1 MSTYKPMNRTI
12 NVYVK
17 AKKLFEIGKSA
28 TETQV
33 DTNTALT
40 VNQGN
45 DGQSD
50 WTEHKD
56 YEVTVYMNKSVTW
69 DIKRYSPSG
78 DDKEYEVKL
87 VSVNH
92 IPEQGNPNFFNEE
105 ILNVGSDG
113 NITATIT
120 NDPQLAN
127 KDDSYTIK
135 FTITYDRKEIPFII
149 DPKLAINS

>member
-50 WTEHKD
+50 WT
-56 YEVTVYMNKSVTW
+56 
-69 DIKRYSPSG
+69 
-78 DDKEYEVKL
+78 
-87 VSVNH
+87 
-92 IPEQGNPNFFNEE
+92 
-105 ILNVGSDG
+105 
-113 NITATIT
+113 
-120 NDPQLAN
+120 
-127 KDDSYTIK
+127 
-135 FTITYDRKEIPFII
+135 
-149 DPKLAINS
+149 